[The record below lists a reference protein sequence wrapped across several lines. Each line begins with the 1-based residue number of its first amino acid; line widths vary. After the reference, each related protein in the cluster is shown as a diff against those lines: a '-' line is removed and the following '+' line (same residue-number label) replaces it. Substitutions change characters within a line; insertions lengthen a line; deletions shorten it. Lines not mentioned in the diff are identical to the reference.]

1 MMGDREVCR
10 IMEDAMVNLGIAMA
24 NAINLL
30 SPPLVLVDGYVMKVP
45 RNAGLFMSSVQEN
58 LFGVGMSDVEIRFV
72 EFNKFRTAHGAAAR
86 AIRVNVLR
94 EKE

>member
-1 MMGDREVCR
+1 MRYAEWGILLV
-10 IMEDAMVNLGIAMA
+10 ISGLGIALA

-45 RNAGLFMSSVQEN
+45 RNVGLFMSSVQEN
-58 LFGVGMSDVEIRFV
+58 LFGVGMSDVDIKFV
-72 EFNKFRTAHGAAAR
+72 EFNKFRTAYGAAAR
-86 AIRVNVLR
+86 AIRVNILR